1 MDRRKIT
8 RVLAVLAASAVLLFG
23 FLVAQRLADYYK
35 DSDVVQTSQ
44 EDSFYVGDLT
54 LELTTRGGYP
64 VYYSTDGSVPSTEN
78 SALYSGPLVFESGD
92 QVQSVTVRARYGMS
106 MWPVRNISL
115 ICRLSQLILP
125 REEEHGN
132 VLLILRS

>member
-44 EDSFYVGDLT
+44 EDSFT
-54 LELTTRGGYP
+54 WE
-64 VYYSTDGSVPSTEN
+64 
-78 SALYSGPLVFESGD
+78 
-92 QVQSVTVRARYGMS
+92 
-106 MWPVRNISL
+106 I
-115 ICRLSQLILP
+115 
-125 REEEHGN
+125 
-132 VLLILRS
+132 

>member
-64 VYYSTDGSVPSTEN
+64 VYSVCDCSC
-78 SALYSGPLVFESGD
+78 
-92 QVQSVTVRARYGMS
+92 QSVSSGF
-106 MWPVRNISL
+106 W
-115 ICRLSQLILP
+115 
-125 REEEHGN
+125 
-132 VLLILRS
+132 

>member
-23 FLVAQRLADYYK
+23 FLIAQHLADHYK
-35 DSDVVQTSQ
+35 DSDMVQTSQ
-44 EDSFYVGDLT
+44 EDSFCVGDLT

-78 SALYSGPLVFESGD
+78 SAFYSGPLVFESGD
-92 QVQSVTVRARYGMS
+92 QVQSVTVRARAYHPASGE
-106 MWPVRNISL
+106 WGELFTRTYF
-115 ICRLSQLILP
+115 
-125 REEEHGN
+125 
-132 VLLILRS
+132 

>member
-78 SALYSGPLVFESGD
+78 SALYSGPLVFESSD
-92 QVQSVTVRARYGMS
+92 QVQSVTVRAA
-106 MWPVRNISL
+106 
-115 ICRLSQLILP
+115 
-125 REEEHGN
+125 
-132 VLLILRS
+132 

>member
-8 RVLAVLAASAVLLFG
+8 RVLAVVAASAVLLFG

-54 LELTTRGGYP
+54 LELTTCLLQYGWKCTFHR
-64 VYYSTDGSVPSTEN
+64 EQR
-78 SALYSGPLVFESGD
+78 ALQRSSGV
-92 QVQSVTVRARYGMS
+92 
-106 MWPVRNISL
+106 
-115 ICRLSQLILP
+115 
-125 REEEHGN
+125 
-132 VLLILRS
+132 